1 MRLGKYLS
9 SLTKPELEE
18 ITTNAN
24 FTDDEQK
31 IFELLKKDKCITEIA
46 ISLCVCERTINRRIK
61 NIKSKISEVG
71 GYHGKNNTY
80 GEDIETKDIVLSDK
94 IIELIAS
101 IIDR

>member
-18 ITTNAN
+18 IITNAN

-46 ISLCVCERTINRRIK
+46 ISLCVCDRTINRRIK
-61 NIKSKISEVG
+61 NIESKISKVG
-71 GYHGKNNTY
+71 GYRGKNNT
-80 GEDIETKDIVLSDK
+80 
-94 IIELIAS
+94 
-101 IIDR
+101 

>member
-1 MRLGKYLS
+1 MRLGKYVS

-18 ITTNAN
+18 IITNAN

-61 NIKSKISEVG
+61 NIESKISKVG
-71 GYHGKNNTY
+71 GYRGKNNT
-80 GEDIETKDIVLSDK
+80 
-94 IIELIAS
+94 
-101 IIDR
+101 

>member
-18 ITTNAN
+18 IITNAN

-46 ISLCVCERTINRRIK
+46 ISLCVCERTINRRMK
-61 NIKSKISEVG
+61 NIESKISKVG
-71 GYHGKNNTY
+71 GYHGKNNT
-80 GEDIETKDIVLSDK
+80 
-94 IIELIAS
+94 
-101 IIDR
+101 

>member
-46 ISLCVCERTINRRIK
+46 ISLCVCERTINRRMK
-61 NIKSKISEVG
+61 NIDSKISEVG
-71 GYHGKNNTY
+71 GYNGKNNT
-80 GEDIETKDIVLSDK
+80 
-94 IIELIAS
+94 
-101 IIDR
+101 